1 MALISWKRWSLAT
14 LMLGVSVTSLPAAD
28 SWPQWR
34 GPQRTALIEGSG
46 GLPERLL
53 GEAGLQLAWEQTH
66 GPSYSGPVIS
76 DGILVTTETVDAA
89 EERVTAYR
97 AATGEILWSVA
108 WKGAMSVPFFAKSN
122 GDWIRATP
130 AIYDGK
136 VYVAGMRDVL
146 VCLDL
151 KTGNEVWR
159 CDFCE
164 RFETELPAFG
174 FACSPLVDEGAVY
187 VQAGEGLCKLNAE
200 TGETIW
206 RVLEGQSGMNSA
218 FSSPVIATIAGQ
230 RQLVVQTREELC
242 GVDLSNGSVYWRK
255 PIGAF
260 RGMNILTPTIVGDTI
275 FTSAYGGRANMWRVT
290 RNTENGSDTWGVEQI
305 WDEKHQ
311 AYMSSPVVIDGHLYI
326 HLKNKRFACIDL
338 NDGKERW
345 VTPPQ
350 EDYWSMV
357 AEGNRILALSS
368 DGVLRL
374 IDASPDA
381 YRELESFKVAD
392 DSSWAHIAVAENR
405 LFVRHLRGLKTYTFV
420 NNTASPKV
428 STLPSSTTE

>member
-1 MALISWKRWSLAT
+1 MFGLSAAY
-14 LMLGVSVTSLPAAD
+14 LPAAD

-34 GPQRTALIEGSG
+34 GPQRTAMIDGVGS
-46 GLPERLL
+46 LPQHLV
-53 GEAGLQLAWEQTH
+53 GEAGLQLAWEQEH

-76 DGILVTTETVDAA
+76 DGVLVTTETVDAA

-97 AATGEILWSVA
+97 AATGEVLWSVA

-130 AIYDGK
+130 AIHDGN

-151 KTGNEVWR
+151 KTGNELWR

-164 RFETELPAFG
+164 RFKTELPAFG

-242 GVDLSNGSVYWRK
+242 GVDLDSGNVYWRK

-260 RGMNILTPTIVGDTI
+260 RGMNILTPTVVGDTI

-290 RNTENGSDTWGVEQI
+290 RNTDSASGIDTWGVEQI

-381 YRELESFKVAD
+381 YRELEVFKVAD

-420 NNTASPKV
+420 SNQASPQAPA
-428 STLPSSTTE
+428 LPNSTTE